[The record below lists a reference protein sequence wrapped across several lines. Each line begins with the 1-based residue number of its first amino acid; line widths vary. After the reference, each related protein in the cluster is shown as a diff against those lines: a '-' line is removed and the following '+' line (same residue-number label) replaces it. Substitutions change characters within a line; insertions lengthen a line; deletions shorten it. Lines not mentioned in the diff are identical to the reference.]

1 VLVLCGICAKY
12 IKKKRFGKKRIRLRR
27 PEPQSELM
35 QSVLVKA
42 LRNLVS
48 GEDAE
53 LASAYNDFHK
63 LVEREQSLIGIL
75 TLAEGVEA
83 NRSLKQ
89 SERLYKQLGSTFS
102 TWVPRDSSFLFI
114 LDREAV
120 LEREDVLGDL
130 STHIFLAIH
139 RDKFEKHHD
148 GTCQWVLSDERFQ
161 RWLDGTE
168 NSILWCCGDRE
179 YSLVIMRLMARKLIF
194 LKAGSG
200 KTILTYVSTRSGFL
214 CLVWYQSHSG
224 RYTF

>member
-1 VLVLCGICAKY
+1 MAEVLTSVLVLCGICAKY
-12 IKKKRFGKKRIRLRR
+12 TKKKRFGKNIIRLRL
-27 PEPQSELM
+27 PEPQFELT

-63 LVEREQSLIGIL
+63 MVEREQSLIGIL

-89 SERLYKQLGSTFS
+89 SEQLYKQLGSTFS
-102 TWVPRDSSFLFI
+102 TCVLRDSSFSFI
-114 LDREAV
+114 LDRETA
-120 LEREDVLGDL
+120 LERKDL
-130 STHIFLAIH
+130 LDDISMHIFLATQ
-139 RDKFEKHHD
+139 REKFGKHHD

-161 RWLDGTE
+161 RWLNGTE
-168 NSILWCCGDRE
+168 NSMLWCCGDRE
-179 YSLVIMRLMARKLIF
+179 YSLFIMRLVARKLIY

-200 KTILTYVSTRSGFL
+200 KTILTYVLT
-214 CLVWYQSHSG
+214 
-224 RYTF
+224 